1 VAMLNFVEHILKEIR
16 KLREDTQ
23 VFLVNG
29 SVQNMERYRFLIGR
43 LEALTMVEELV
54 KKEIKQWQAEDF

>member
-1 VAMLNFVEHILKEIR
+1 VAMLDFVEHILKEIR

-54 KKEIKQWQAEDF
+54 KKEIKHWQDEDF

>member
-1 VAMLNFVEHILKEIR
+1 MLNFVEHILKEIR

-54 KKEIKQWQAEDF
+54 KKEIKQWQDQDL

>member
-1 VAMLNFVEHILKEIR
+1 MLDFVEHILKEIR

>member
-1 VAMLNFVEHILKEIR
+1 MLNFVEHILKEIR

>member
-1 VAMLNFVEHILKEIR
+1 MLDFVEHILKEIR

-54 KKEIKQWQAEDF
+54 KKEIKQWQDEDF

>member
-1 VAMLNFVEHILKEIR
+1 MLNFEEHILKEIR

>member
-1 VAMLNFVEHILKEIR
+1 MLNFVEHILKEIR

-23 VFLVNG
+23 MFLVNG

-54 KKEIKQWQAEDF
+54 KKEIKQWQDQDF

>member
-1 VAMLNFVEHILKEIR
+1 MLNFVEHILKEIR

-54 KKEIKQWQAEDF
+54 KKEIKQWQDEDF

>member
-1 VAMLNFVEHILKEIR
+1 MGISLLSQCLSV
-16 KLREDTQ
+16 
-23 VFLVNG
+23 G

>member
-1 VAMLNFVEHILKEIR
+1 MLNFVEHILKEIR

-54 KKEIKQWQAEDF
+54 KKETKQWQAEDF

>member
-1 VAMLNFVEHILKEIR
+1 MLDFVEHILKEIR

-54 KKEIKQWQAEDF
+54 KKEIKHWQDEDF

>member
-1 VAMLNFVEHILKEIR
+1 MLNFVEHILKEIR

-54 KKEIKQWQAEDF
+54 KKEIKQWQDQDF